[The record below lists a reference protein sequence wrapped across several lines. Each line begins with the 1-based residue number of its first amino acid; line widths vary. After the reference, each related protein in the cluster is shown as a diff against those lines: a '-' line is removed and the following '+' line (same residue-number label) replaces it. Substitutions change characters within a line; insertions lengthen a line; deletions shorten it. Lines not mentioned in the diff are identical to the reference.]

1 MRASGALAAG
11 DTDKAAALLGVA
23 VRIGPHLAPRI
34 VDATMETDVPALL
47 LVRGDALRATGHDA
61 DATAAYA
68 AAAAALGAELPPE
81 ATTGAA
87 VPEADVPEAA
97 GEPELA
103 DAAGTPAVD
112 DAPDADVTPDGD
124 AAVPYG
130 PTGST
135 PQ

>member
-1 MRASGALAAG
+1 MPPSTGSIVPVTKDDAG
-11 DTDKAAALLGVA
+11 LS
-23 VRIGPHLAPRI
+23 RN
-34 VDATMETDVPALL
+34 
-47 LVRGDALRATGHDA
+47 
-61 DATAAYA
+61 A

-81 ATTGAA
+81 ATTAAA

-112 DAPDADVTPDGD
+112 DAPDAEVTPEGD